1 MRQLEKQLKNAGIDF
16 PAQKNGAES
25 EWEFEAEV
33 KDIDQLKALLA
44 YDMPEVDKTLQVTEK
59 SNAPSTIEKKAHD
72 FVFLGKELTD
82 KDRKMMEGSFPMNV
96 VVKSSPD
103 KVLKKNEVWDLG
115 TSTTP
120 RVYHIGTLTMN
131 PGSSIRIAN
140 TVLNLT
146 IDRLVK
152 IVDTNAGVVNYDLG
166 IFGVIGDTPDA
177 ALVGTAGITGPN
189 GDGGTCCSGGG
200 IAGDNG
206 KPGAKG
212 GDGGK
217 GNTGIEGN
225 DGLPS
230 LTAYIKIGT
239 IDADSFVI
247 STRSGDGS
255 QGGKG
260 GDGGKGGNGGN
271 GGNGASCACEPTTAG
286 HGGNGGNGGDGG
298 DGGIG
303 GNGVKGNDI
312 YVTVRRGD
320 GKKVICLRDTA
331 NPGKGGQ
338 PGSGGQAGIGGNGG
352 KGGGK
357 SGCPSGSNGSHG
369 SAGNAGNAG
378 VSGVSGKLSGAP
390 GEIFIHEI

>member
-260 GDGGKGGNGGN
+260 GDGG
-271 GGNGASCACEPTTAG
+271 
-286 HGGNGGNGGDGG
+286 